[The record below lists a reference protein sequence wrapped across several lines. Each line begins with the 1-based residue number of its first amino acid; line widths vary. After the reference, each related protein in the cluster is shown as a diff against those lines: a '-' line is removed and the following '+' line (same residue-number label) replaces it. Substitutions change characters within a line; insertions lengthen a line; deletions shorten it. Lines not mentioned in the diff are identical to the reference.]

1 MTVGARV
8 CTCTLQ
14 PLEFITSTE
23 AMTLCTMTFTF
34 LQFSSWAQRLTCESA
49 AHTAAG
55 ASSSVTHAHAGALG
69 GDVHVHELAV
79 ADGHAVVVL
88 DTLRQLHGVATRLR
102 SEHRWMATVSA
113 TRPQDSTSR
122 DPALVRSWRPSTC
135 QQG

>member
-88 DTLRQLHGVATRLR
+88 DALRQLHGVATRLR
-102 SEHRWMATVSA
+102 SEHGWIATVNTTP
-113 TRPQDSTSR
+113 TRQHKPRTR
-122 DPALVRSWRPSTC
+122 ART
-135 QQG
+135 

>member
-55 ASSSVTHAHAGALG
+55 A
-69 GDVHVHELAV
+69 EL
-79 ADGHAVVVL
+79 
-88 DTLRQLHGVATRLR
+88 QCYSR
-102 SEHRWMATVSA
+102 SRWCT
-113 TRPQDSTSR
+113 
-122 DPALVRSWRPSTC
+122 WR
-135 QQG
+135 